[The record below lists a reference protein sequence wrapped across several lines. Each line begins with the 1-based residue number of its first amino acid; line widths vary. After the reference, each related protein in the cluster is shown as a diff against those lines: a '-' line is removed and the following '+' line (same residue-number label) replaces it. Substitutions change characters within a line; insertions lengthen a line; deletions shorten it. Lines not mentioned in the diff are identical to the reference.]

1 MIALCRSFALPAAAL
16 LLAACAGKAPIR
28 EPAPGDPGYAFN
40 VSGTYTGMISVEG
53 QTIPATMVLE
63 TGREG
68 VVTGEVRVAEM
79 GITAPVEG
87 TLSGDQF
94 TLNIGYFNPGSG
106 CNGAARS
113 TATVEQ
119 GGGAFSGGMSISE
132 CGQSMSG
139 ALRFRRQ

>member
-1 MIALCRSFALPAAAL
+1 MRNVRHLAVPTLALFLT
-16 LLAACAGKAPIR
+16 ACAGKAPPR

-40 VSGTYTGMISVEG
+40 VSGSYTGMFSVEG
-53 QTIPATMVLE
+53 QTISAVMVLE
-63 TGREG
+63 TGPEG
-68 VVTGEVRVAEM
+68 VVTGEVRVPEM

-87 TLSGDQF
+87 TVAGDQF
-94 TLNIGYFNPGSG
+94 TLHIGYFNPGSG

-119 GGGAFSGGMSISE
+119 GGGSFSGGMAISE

-139 ALRFRRQ
+139 SVRFRRQ